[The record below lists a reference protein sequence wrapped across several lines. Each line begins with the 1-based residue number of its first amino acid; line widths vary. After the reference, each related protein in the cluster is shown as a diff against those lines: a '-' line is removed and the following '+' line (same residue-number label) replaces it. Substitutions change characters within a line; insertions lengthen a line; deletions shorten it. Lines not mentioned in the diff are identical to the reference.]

1 MIYFGFNITNPWSHR
16 WDTIFY
22 KDKLF
27 ANKKGG
33 EIQVVKDNTIVG
45 FSFRLA
51 TRCDHAGVSLDI
63 GLFGY
68 TAMFNFYDTRH
79 WNTEAGRYFVY
90 DDAGNAS

>member
-1 MIYFGFNITNPWSHR
+1 MIYFGFNITNPFSHR

-22 KDKLF
+22 KDKPF
-27 ANKKGG
+27 AKMKAG
-33 EIQVVKDNTIVG
+33 EIQVVKDNTIVS
-45 FSFRLA
+45 FSFRLT